1 MNIFNLFGVIDVVI
15 VVAVLLFAYFGWKK
29 GFLVKAVEM
38 ASSLF
43 GLIASIILARP
54 FSTVLD
60 KWIGESIGIKIY
72 DYLLTRSSMF
82 AAEFTYEN
90 RLETVEQAFDGM
102 NLPRFMIE
110 WIASAIDV
118 ETMSTTLVDTMTPII
133 KSLALLVI
141 SFIVLFFG
149 SMIVFFLLKI
159 LAKMITSIPVIKQID
174 KVLGLLFGIVKVG
187 LAIFI
192 LLFVLGLVLTIPA
205 INEAIGTFV
214 QNDMQLGEE
223 GFRLSKWLYDN
234 NILKQII
241 NVFVTII

>member
-1 MNIFNLFGVIDVVI
+1 
-15 VVAVLLFAYFGWKK
+15 
-29 GFLVKAVEM
+29 
-38 ASSLF
+38 
-43 GLIASIILARP
+43 
-54 FSTVLD
+54 
-60 KWIGESIGIKIY
+60 
-72 DYLLTRSSMF
+72 
-82 AAEFTYEN
+82 
-90 RLETVEQAFDGM
+90 
-102 NLPRFMIE
+102 
-110 WIASAIDV
+110 
-118 ETMSTTLVDTMTPII
+118 MSTTLVDTMTPII

-141 SFIVLFFG
+141 AFIVLFFG